1 MGQLVIVGG
10 PSAGRTVHL
19 SKVTTL
25 GRSSEAEVQFDD
37 LTVSREHARILRD
50 EQGHYILEDLH
61 SGNGTFLNGIR
72 IGSESVHEG
81 DEIRVGD
88 SVMIFRTPDAPASVV
103 AADRTLLEVSD
114 TAAESSVIN
123 AINVDSKIAARGISD
138 DSTMEEMA
146 GANRRLQMR
155 LQIMCDMFRSI
166 GTDLDEDTLLAK
178 ILDTLFQVFP
188 DTLRGFIILRDP
200 DSGELQPRAT
210 KTVGQELDN
219 RLAISETI
227 LQYVM
232 ENKQAVLSSDAM
244 QDGRFKDSA
253 SIANLQVR
261 SVVMCAPL
269 LHEGNVLGFISMD
282 TQRISRSYDEVGL
295 SLLAGI
301 SNQASLAI
309 ANARMHAT
317 LVQRRRI
324 EQDLHNAARIQ
335 HNFLPQQLPSV
346 EGYDFADWYR
356 TAQEVGGDFY
366 DFISLADGRLGIAVG
381 DVSGKGITAALM
393 MAKMTG
399 YVRFHAAEGA
409 PPEVILQKINEAI
422 AASDT
427 EIFVTLMFA
436 ILDSKKHEL
445 VLSNAGHLPPTVRRA
460 DGTVHLAECPS
471 GFPIGITTEAD
482 FSQASLQLGEQDRV
496 CLFTDGIIEAMNE
509 NKEPYGY
516 ERLEQVLRDSPV
528 AAKGIVEA
536 IQQSVRQYMGPADQS
551 DDLTLVCFGPG

>member
-1 MGQLVIVGG
+1 MGQLMIVSG
-10 PSAGRTVHL
+10 PSAGRTMHL

-50 EQGHYILEDLH
+50 EQGRYILEDLH
-61 SGNGTFLNGIR
+61 SGNGTFLNGIK

-81 DEIRVGD
+81 DEIRIGE
-88 SVMIFRTPDAPASVV
+88 SLMIFRTPDAPASVI
-103 AADRTLLEVSD
+103 AADRTLLEVSG
-114 TAAESSVIN
+114 TAAQSSVIN
-123 AINVDSKIAARGISD
+123 AINVDSNIAARGVSD
-138 DSTMEEMA
+138 DSTMEELA
-146 GANRRLQMR
+146 GANRRLQ
-155 LQIMCDMFRSI
+155 IMCNMFRSI

-178 ILDTLFQVFP
+178 ILDTLFRVFP

-200 DSGELQPRAT
+200 ESGELQPRAT

-219 RLAISETI
+219 RLAISDTI

-232 ENKQAVLSSDAM
+232 EKKQAVLSSDAM
-244 QDGRFKDSA
+244 HDGRFKDSA
-253 SIANLQVR
+253 SVANLQVR
-261 SVVMCAPL
+261 SVMCAPL

-309 ANARMHAT
+309 ANARMHAR

-366 DFISLADGRLGIAVG
+366 DFIPLADGRLGIAVG

-409 PPEVILQKINEAI
+409 PPEVILQKINKAI

-427 EIFVTLMFA
+427 EVFVTLMFA
-436 ILDSKKHEL
+436 ILDSNTHEL
-445 VLSNAGHLPPTVRRA
+445 VLSNAGHLPPMVRRA

-528 AAKGIVEA
+528 EAKGIVEA

-551 DDLTLVCFGPG
+551 DDLTLVCFGPC